1 MLKSSY
7 EVYDYTIVTQS
18 KKGTDMSEQNSKE
31 IRSKVTEDGEI
42 EISIATVKKPT
53 PAEDEVLI
61 RVEAAPINPSDL
73 GLLLSFAADL
83 SSIRVSG
90 DGDQTVTSMKIHPAL
105 MNAMKPRLGQ
115 SMPVG
120 NEGAGVVEDAG
131 ANAKELIGKTVG
143 LAGGAMYSQY
153 RCVPASS
160 CLVMNDGTSSK
171 EAASSF
177 VNPLTALAFIETM
190 KMEKHS
196 AIVHTAAAS
205 NLGQMLVKICK
216 DDNIPLINIVRKTEQ
231 EKILKDLGAKYVC
244 NTGDS
249 DFTENLIAALVETG
263 ATLGFDATGGG
274 NNGELPGQI
283 LSAMEVAANKTAK
296 EYSRYGSDTY
306 KQVYI
311 YGGLDPSPTILKRAF
326 GMSWGLGGWLLT
338 PMIGKIGMERFQQM
352 RKRVAAEIKTTFA
365 SNYAAEISLEEML
378 QPDNIKSY
386 AKQATGEKYLVSPHK

>member
-1 MLKSSY
+1 
-7 EVYDYTIVTQS
+7 
-18 KKGTDMSEQNSKE
+18 MSGQNSKE
-31 IRSKVTEDGEI
+31 IRSKVTEDGKI
-42 EISIATVKKPT
+42 EISIASVAKPT
-53 PAEDEVLI
+53 PGEDEVLI

-83 SSIRVSG
+83 STINVAG

-120 NEGAGVVEDAG
+120 NEGAGIVEDAG
-131 ANAKELIGKTVG
+131 ANAQELIGKTVG

-160 CLVMNDGTSSK
+160 CLIMNDGTSSR

-190 KMEKHS
+190 KMENHS

-216 DDNIPLINIVRKTEQ
+216 DDNIPLINIVRKPDQ
-231 EKILKDLGAKYVC
+231 EEILKDLGAKYVC
-244 NTGDS
+244 NTSDS
-249 DFTENLIAALVETG
+249 DFTKSLITALIETG

-283 LSAMEVAANKTAK
+283 LSAMEIAANKTAK

-338 PMIGKIGMERFQQM
+338 PMIGKIGMEKFQQM
-352 RKRVAAEIKTTFA
+352 RMRVAAEIKTTFA

-378 QPDNIKSY
+378 QPETIKSY

>member
-1 MLKSSY
+1 
-7 EVYDYTIVTQS
+7 
-18 KKGTDMSEQNSKE
+18 MSEQNSKE

-326 GMSWGLGGWLLT
+326 GMSLGLGGWLLT

>member
-1 MLKSSY
+1 
-7 EVYDYTIVTQS
+7 
-18 KKGTDMSEQNSKE
+18 MSANSSKE
-31 IRSKVTEDGEI
+31 IRSMVTSEGNI
-42 EISIATVKKPT
+42 EISIANVDMPI
-53 PAEDEVLI
+53 PGDDEVLI
-61 RVEAAPINPSDL
+61 EVHAAPINPSDL

-83 SSIRVSG
+83 STINVSG
-90 DGDQTVTSMKIHPAL
+90 SGDETITSMKIHPAL
-105 MNAMKPRLGQ
+105 MGAMKPRIDQ

-120 NEGAGVVEDAG
+120 NEGSGVVVDAG
-131 ANAKELIGKTVG
+131 TNAKEFIGKTVG

-153 RCVPASS
+153 RCVPAVN
-160 CLVMNDGTSSK
+160 CLVMEEGTSPA

-190 KMEKHS
+190 KMENHT

-216 DDNIPLINIVRKTEQ
+216 DDDIPLVNIVRKQEQ
-231 EKILKDLGAKYVC
+231 VDLLKDIGAEHIC
-244 NTGDS
+244 NTS
-249 DFTENLIAALVETG
+249 DPDFMESLVSALVATG

-283 LSAMEVAANKTAK
+283 LAAMEVAANKMAK

-311 YGGLDPSPTILKRAF
+311 YGGLDQSPTILKRSY

-338 PMIGKIGMERFQQM
+338 PMIGRIGMEKFQAM
-352 RKRVAAEIKTTFA
+352 RARVAKEIKTTFA
-365 SNYAAEISLEEML
+365 STYANEVSFEEML
-378 QPDNIKSY
+378 QPETIKSY
-386 AKQATGEKYLVSPHK
+386 AKQATGQKYLVNPQK